1 MKPCIA
7 LFLCAALAGC
17 ALGPLRDQEVLKRVH
32 DGMTRVEVEE
42 AVGARS
48 YRQGAYANG
57 TSSWTY
63 KYKDANISKLLHIT
77 FGPDGR
83 VLRIETEWDPD
94 VYSKK
99 L

>member
-1 MKPCIA
+1 MKHPIA
-7 LFLCAALAGC
+7 LLLCAALAGC
-17 ALGPLRDQEVLKRVH
+17 AQGPLRDQEVLKLVH
-32 DGMTRVEVEE
+32 DGMTRAEVEA
-42 AVGARS
+42 AVGVRS

-63 KYKDANISKLLHIT
+63 KYKDANISKLLHLT

-83 VLRIETEWDPD
+83 VQRIETEWDPD

-99 L
+99 R